1 MSNVLIDVTRLVD
14 RRLQKMLPTGVDRVS
29 LEYVEHFRARAHAV
43 VRFAGRWVVLSAPQ
57 SQRLYDSLHC
67 PDSGFTSMVR
77 RCLGSAYV
85 CNWDRGSPAS
95 ILINTGH
102 SGLDRPAYVEQAK
115 RRNWRLVLFLHD
127 LIPVT
132 HPEYCRPGE
141 AVVHRRRLDTMLSP
155 EVGIIMNSYATH
167 RELKEYA
174 AKNRK
179 PIPRCAVAPLAP
191 ARLPKPSPVRPMAE
205 PYFVVLGTIEARKN
219 HWFLLHVW
227 RRLVERLE
235 ARAPVLVIIG
245 RRGWEC
251 ENAIDMLDRCENLN
265 SKVVE
270 LAHCNDASLATYLHH
285 AQALVFPS
293 LVEGY
298 GMPLI
303 EALSANVPVIAS
315 DLDVFREIAGEIPD
329 YLDPLDGPAW
339 MDRIDAYTCHDSKE
353 RKAQIARLARFRT
366 PTWKQH
372 FEIAEHLILEL
383 AS

>member
-1 MSNVLIDVTRLVD
+1 MNTVLIDVTRLVD
-14 RRLQKMLPTGVDRVS
+14 RRLQKLLPTGVDRVG
-29 LEYVEHFRARAHAV
+29 LEYVEHFRARSRAV
-43 VRFAGRWVVLSAPQ
+43 VRFAGRWVVLNERQ

-67 PDSGFTSMVR
+67 SDSGFTSMVR

-85 CNWDRGSPAS
+85 CNWDRGSTAS

-102 SGLDRPAYVEQAK
+102 SGLDQPTYVEQAR

-141 AVVHRRRLDTMLSP
+141 AVVHRRRLEAMLSP
-155 EVGIIMNSYATH
+155 KVGLILNSHATQ
-167 RELKEYA
+167 RELEEYA
-174 AKNRK
+174 AKVQK
-179 PIPRCAVAPLAP
+179 PVPRCAVAPLAS
-191 ARLPKPSPVRPMAE
+191 ARLPKPSAVRPMAE
-205 PYFVVLGTIEARKN
+205 SYFVMLGTIEARKN

-227 RRLVERLE
+227 KRLVERLGE
-235 ARAPVLVIIG
+235 HAPVLVIIG

-265 SKVVE
+265 SKVIE
-270 LAHCNDASLATYLHH
+270 LTHCNDTGLATYLHH

-303 EALSANVPVIAS
+303 EALSTSVPVIAS
-315 DLDVFREIAGEIPD
+315 NLDVFREISGEIPD

-339 MDRIDAYTCHDSKE
+339 TDRIDAYTRSDSRE
-353 RKAQIARLARFRT
+353 RKAQIARLAGFHA

-372 FEIAEHLILEL
+372 FEIAEHLISEL
-383 AS
+383 TS